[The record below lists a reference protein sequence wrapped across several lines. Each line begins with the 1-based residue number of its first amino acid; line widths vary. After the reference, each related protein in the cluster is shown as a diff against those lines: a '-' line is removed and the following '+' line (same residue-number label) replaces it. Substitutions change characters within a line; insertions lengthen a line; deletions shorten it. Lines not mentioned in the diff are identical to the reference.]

1 MFKQVKPEHTTFIE
15 SKRKERD
22 ERREARLK
30 EKSAITIQKNWRGFR
45 DRTGVVKEF
54 RLQFDATVTSGPA
67 IDLLRAIKYLSFKFS
82 HENERQRF
90 EFLVRHLMS
99 TIETGKPD
107 VSYLSLALRKT
118 TLVEWIHSTKW
129 LFATILHYLSELD
142 PCSPNGSKLL
152 NVFLSFVLITT
163 DYSRWTFHEE
173 QLKSA
178 MNQLSCVLLD
188 DMVHHHRLFQ
198 RLHSLLFKGLARH
211 SPVFTNTSLTGII
224 TLALRPLIYSNFD
237 AKKTVLFAAN
247 ILTVPGLVLH
257 ISPSMNECVHLEFA
271 HFCKYCSTIY
281 SFGDQEHVFLNKQLK
296 SAMNQLSCVL
306 LDDMVHHHRL
316 FQRLHAY
323 DIVLQKRLCSKTIL
337 IYHSDPSELEA
348 LFSSVEGSFI
358 LCFIANLVQ
367 LSLLEEE
374 VLALHCSEFCVVVSR
389 LMRHLGG
396 YVGGKKSNLSS
407 WHPILGWFAQPL
419 DNSLQAAMQSVTKQ
433 LQLLWNN
440 RMVRLLFGD
449 LYALAEL
456 DDVDDRRVGA
466 TSNSGLQGYPTS
478 IAGACAF
485 KKSFFPFDVER
496 YSGRVRHGLAQ
507 FLSQLSGTNRVKSS
521 RKKKESTSTK
531 LCVTGAHA
539 GSFGPNDLPLSLKAV
554 CMLYCFTVE
563 SLREIRNDILAGAH
577 AGSFGP
583 NDLPLS
589 LKAVCMLYCFTVE
602 SLREIRNDILAGLS
616 LGDLLPRMW
625 RLISRSG
632 NVASWVKILLD
643 SKPSWQIEPH
653 ASHLMHIFTAAT
665 SNLLSILDDV
675 ELFELT
681 KSFTVDELCSMGTF
695 LNHLI
700 YESVLSVPDPWT
712 LSAGSDVGA
721 SFGSN
726 KGTSDSKK
734 CAAIQFDLDGHTLP
748 NLFSMCLR
756 LLSIIHKRDD
766 RHLFTSPDFWLIP
779 NLKLPNFL
787 ADLHKSKPHA
797 VFLLQNVPHIIPHKE
812 RVLLF
817 RDRVREDKASLG
829 VQTRM
834 SWLTDD
840 GPVGAVITVHRNRL
854 VEDGYQ
860 QLANLSSA
868 QLRMKIRVQF
878 VNEMG
883 LDEVGIDLDGV
894 FKEFLEETLHRVFDP
909 SLNLFRVTSDQ
920 RIVPGIVVD
929 VPFANFFLTQL
940 LGREKTGCYSFLD
953 ELATLDKELYKSLSY
968 IKLAVLELNLPIGFL
983 SMQHY
988 DGDVADLEFTYS
1000 YAEDCLGQVVVH
1012 DLCPGGRYITVTD
1025 DLKIGYVHRVARF
1038 RMYKQI
1044 RAQTASFIRGFYS
1057 ILNPDWLT
1065 MFSPLELQKLIS
1077 GDNISV
1083 NVDDLRQN
1091 TRYSGGFHSN
1101 HRVIKWLWDILR
1113 RDFTD
1118 EERGLFL
1125 KANILRYHPVVAQ
1138 KNYKILLPIGFVT
1151 SCSRPPLLG
1160 FANLEPPFCIRCVQY
1175 TTEDQDVGDTLGSVL
1190 KGFFG
1195 VGGRREEVSR
1205 LPTTSTCFNLL
1216 KLPNYS
1222 SRSVLRDKLRY
1233 AIHSHAG
1240 FELS

>member
-30 EKSAITIQKNWRGFR
+30 EKSAIIIQKNWRGFR
-45 DRTGVVKEF
+45 DRTGMVKEF
-54 RLQFDATVTSGPA
+54 RLQFDATITSGSA
-67 IDLLRAIKYLSFKFS
+67 TDLLRAIKYLSFKFS
-82 HENERQRF
+82 PENERQRF

-99 TIETGKPD
+99 TIETGKPG

-118 TLVEWIHSTKW
+118 TLVEWIHLTKW
-129 LFATILHYLSELD
+129 LFATILLYLSELD
-142 PCSPNGSKLL
+142 LL

-173 QLKSA
+173 HLKSA

-188 DMVHHHRLFQ
+188 DMVHNHRLFQ

-257 ISPSMNECVHLEFA
+257 ISPSMNE
-271 HFCKYCSTIY
+271 
-281 SFGDQEHVFLNKQLK
+281 
-296 SAMNQLSCVL
+296 
-306 LDDMVHHHRL
+306 
-316 FQRLHAY
+316 AY
-323 DIVLQKRLCSKTIL
+323 DIVLQERLCSKTIL
-337 IYHSDPSELEA
+337 IYRNDPSELET

-396 YVGGKKSNLSS
+396 YVGSKKSNLSS
-407 WHPILGWFAQPL
+407 WHPILGWFAQSL

-456 DDVDDRRVGA
+456 DDVGGRRVDA
-466 TSNSGLQGYPTS
+466 TSNSEQGNPTS
-478 IAGACAF
+478 VAGACAS
-485 KKSFFPFDVER
+485 KKSFRPFDVER

-507 FLSQLSGTNRVKSS
+507 FLSQLSGTSRVKSS
-521 RKKKESTSTK
+521 RRKNESTSAK
-531 LCVTGAHA
+531 LCMTGAHS
-539 GSFGPNDLPLSLKAV
+539 G
-554 CMLYCFTVE
+554 T
-563 SLREIRNDILAGAH
+563 
-577 AGSFGP
+577 FGP

-632 NVASWVKILLD
+632 NVTSWVKILLD

-675 ELFELT
+675 ELFELI

-695 LNHLI
+695 FNHLI
-700 YESVLSVPDPWT
+700 YEAVLSVPDPWT
-712 LSAGSDVGA
+712 LSGASDVGVP
-721 SFGSN
+721 FGSN

-734 CAAIQFDLDGHTLP
+734 CEAIQFDLDGHTLP

-766 RHLFTSPDFWLIP
+766 RHLFTSPDFWLISS
-779 NLKLPNFL
+779 LKLPNFL
-787 ADLHKSKPHA
+787 ADLRKSKPHA

-920 RIVPGIVVD
+920 RLYPSPSSHLQDNHLLLFEFLGKMLAKAVYEGIVVD

-968 IKLAVLELNLPIGFL
+968 IK
-983 SMQHY
+983 HY

-1000 YAEDCLGQVVVH
+1000 YAEDCLGQVVIH

-1057 ILNPDWLT
+1057 ILNPDWLA

-1083 NVDDLRQN
+1083 NVDDLKQN

-1101 HRVIKWLWDILR
+1101 HRVIKQI
-1113 RDFTD
+1113 
-1118 EERGLFL
+1118 
-1125 KANILRYHPVVAQ
+1125 Q
-1138 KNYKILLPIGFVT
+1138 FVT